1 MEQIVCPNCGGPI
14 ASVQRLKE
22 IIDFCKEFW
31 GQCSCG
37 EKYNLRLSVTGS
49 VVLSFPDRQVDVV
62 C

>member
-37 EKYNLRLSVTGS
+37 EK
-49 VVLSFPDRQVDVV
+49 
-62 C
+62 